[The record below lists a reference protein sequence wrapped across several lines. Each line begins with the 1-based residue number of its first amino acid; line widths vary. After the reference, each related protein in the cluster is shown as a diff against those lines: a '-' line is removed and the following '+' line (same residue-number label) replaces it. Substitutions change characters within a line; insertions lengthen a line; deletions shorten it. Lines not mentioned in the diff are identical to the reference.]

1 MDVKELTVI
10 LIKSFYVNTPLLSL
24 TSKKRKNRN
33 SIVLRCKETF
43 IIFYNSYVLFYL
55 AIYTSLSF

>member
-24 TSKKRKNRN
+24 TSKKRKNRVR
-33 SIVLRCKETF
+33 VLRCKETF